1 MKNTKRSREQKK
13 LVENKY
19 ENIRNQYSNKNLINQ
34 NNKEKMLEEDEI
46 KQLEE
51 WTKKNMEKYF

>member
-1 MKNTKRSREQKK
+1 MKNTKRIREQKK
-13 LVENKY
+13 LVANKY

-34 NNKEKMLEEDEI
+34 NNKEKILQEDEI